1 VSRPVAPPSG
11 FPPPG
16 SATLAGRPVELR
28 PLAEEVADRYFAEF
42 PEDLERYGDSARAW
56 EVHDTCHCLHW
67 AILDAEGY
75 ASLEKE
81 VTWLADVLGARG
93 FPLEKLARNLEL
105 AAAVVEERVPTGALV
120 SGRLQTAAASVRVS
134 SDPPA

>member
-11 FPPPG
+11 FPPPA
-16 SATLAGRPVELR
+16 SATLGGRRIALA
-28 PLAEEVADRYFAEF
+28 PLAEEIADRYFAEF
-42 PEDLERYGDSARAW
+42 PEDFDRYGDAVRAW

-81 VTWLADVLGARG
+81 VTWLADILRARG
-93 FPLEKLARNLEL
+93 FPLTKLARNLEL
-105 AAAVVEERVPTGALV
+105 AAAVVGERVESGALV
-120 SGRLQTAAASVRVS
+120 AGRLQAAAASVRVS